1 MESLAA
7 FAAKRSPG
15 GRVCATCSS
24 LVPAIR
30 GEIAQAR
37 PSVSWPT
44 ISAWLKERRG
54 VTIKPNALR
63 NHFVAGHDKEPR
75 S

>member
-1 MESLAA
+1 M

-15 GRVCATCSS
+15 GRICTTCSS
-24 LVPAIR
+24 LSKPTR
-30 GEIAQAR
+30 EEIAKAR

-44 ISAWLKERRG
+44 ISAWLTEKRG

-63 NHFVAGHDKEPR
+63 AHYASGHDKESP
-75 S
+75 